1 MSAQFLSRFA
11 AAARTLSPAMALR
24 SPAFVFSASAFVV
37 GMGEA
42 VSATPAASAAFPA
55 PPDTALLAPLRAE
68 IRRSLDSLSVAG
80 RPEPY
85 FLSAMMWD
93 IQSWTAT
100 ASEGVRE
107 SHGSERMRLL
117 DVDVR
122 VGNYDLDQSLF
133 QGAMVFGPGLR
144 APVPETPEP
153 LLLRQALW
161 ALIDARY
168 KVGLETLAQKKA
180 FLAGRHLRERLPDW
194 TRGSG
199 KPGTRIDLDSIRPPD
214 TAAVLRA
221 LTAAS
226 LASEASPAALE
237 SRLGFQY
244 YYTTFY
250 YVDSEGHAYVQ
261 SLQEH
266 TLVGAALVQS
276 IDGSPEWDY
285 FRQSARQGLPR
296 LGPASEGP
304 GWTTAWSDSLGRIT
318 QRLNA
323 LARLPAATSY
333 RGPILFDGAAAG
345 EIVHRALLQPQTQLR
360 EPLGEGT
367 EAPHLLSLEGRR
379 LFPRFLTIRDQ
390 PDGPQLP
397 WGKPYGAYRFDH
409 QGEPGKPVQLVE
421 KGKVVDFYA
430 GKTPFRSGQTAGSN
444 GHHRYGG
451 GFPGIV
457 TVESE
462 RALPP
467 DSLRLA
473 LAAWANE
480 EGIPMG
486 LRVRRFLDEDAFK
499 LLRHPLA
506 SRLPLSSG
514 TASEGGFVLPA
525 VVAADLYDPESDR
538 WLPVRGLH
546 CAPID
551 TKSLRSL
558 VATGD
563 RQAILEPQGSFTL
576 LCPSLLFSLLD
587 MAAYGR
593 EHPRPPYL
601 PSSGPP

>member
-1 MSAQFLSRFA
+1 MSVIRSTCRREGIRPHRNPSYRAFA
-11 AAARTLSPAMALR
+11 ALIGITL
-24 SPAFVFSASAFVV
+24 F
-37 GMGEA
+37 
-42 VSATPAASAAFPA
+42 ATGLPAAMSSQPKPFPA
-55 PPDTALLAPLRAE
+55 PPDTALLEPLRAE
-68 IRRSLDSLSVAG
+68 IRRSMDSLSVAG
-80 RPEPY
+80 RSGPY

-93 IQSWTAT
+93 IQSGTAT
-100 ASEGVRE
+100 ASEGVLE
-107 SHGSERMRLL
+107 SQGADRMRLL

-122 VGNYDLDQSLF
+122 VGDYDLDQSLF

-144 APVPETPEP
+144 APVPENPEP

-161 ALIDARY
+161 TLIDARY

-180 FLAGRHLRERLPDW
+180 FLAGRHVRERLPDW
-194 TRGSG
+194 TPGTG
-199 KPGTRIDLDSIRPPD
+199 QPGTRLDLDSIRPPD
-214 TAAVLRA
+214 TTALLKA

-226 LASEASPAALE
+226 QAREASPFALE

-266 TLVGAALVQS
+266 TLVGAALVQTD
-276 IDGSPEWDY
+276 DGSPEWDY
-285 FRQSARQGLPR
+285 FRQSAREGLMPP
-296 LGPASEGP
+296 GKTSAEPA
-304 GWTTAWSDSLGRIT
+304 WTEAWSDSLRRIT
-318 QRLNA
+318 ARLST
-323 LARLPAATSY
+323 LSRLPALTAY
-333 RGPILFDGAAAG
+333 RGPILFEGSAAG

-367 EAPHLLSLEGRR
+367 ESPHLLSLEGRR
-379 LFPRFLTIRDQ
+379 LFPRFLTLRDV
-390 PDGPQLP
+390 PSGPRLP

-409 QGEPGKPVQLVE
+409 QGQEAKPVLLVE
-421 KGKVVDFYA
+421 DGKVTDFYA
-430 GKTPFRSGQTAGSN
+430 GKTPFRSGQALGSN

-457 TVESE
+457 SVESRE
-462 RALPP
+462 ALSP
-467 DSLRLA
+467 DSLHGA
-473 LAAWANE
+473 LAAWAQE

-486 LRVRRFLDEDAFK
+486 MRVKRFLDEDAFK

-506 SRLPLSSG
+506 SRLPLSGGS
-514 TASEGGFVLPA
+514 ASDGGFVLPA
-525 VVAADLYDPESDR
+525 VVAADLYDPKKDA
-538 WLPVRGLH
+538 WLPVRGLQ

-551 TKSLRSL
+551 TKSLRSI
-558 VATGD
+558 VATGN

-601 PSSGPP
+601 SIARQP